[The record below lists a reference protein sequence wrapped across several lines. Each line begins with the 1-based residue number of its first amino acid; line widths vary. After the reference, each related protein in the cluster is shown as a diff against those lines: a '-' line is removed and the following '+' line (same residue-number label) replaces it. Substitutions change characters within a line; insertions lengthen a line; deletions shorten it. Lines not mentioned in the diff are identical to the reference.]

1 MADDDGQDNSPPPLR
16 GRDDSWEPPE
26 KHRAADRFAG
36 RSLRSAQA
44 ITDALAEA
52 GVVDDGVVV
61 VDRRAPRR
69 GLGDLERLLD
79 AALEAVEEDPPPA
92 SGATG
97 PHGVPPSPDDP
108 EGAGQTGPR

>member
-1 MADDDGQDNSPPPLR
+1 MGDDDGQDDSPPLR
-16 GRDDSWEPPE
+16 ARDDTWEPPE
-26 KHRAADRFAG
+26 KHRATDRFAG
-36 RSLRSAQA
+36 LSLRGAQA
-44 ITDALAEA
+44 ITDALAQA

-79 AALEAVEEDPPPA
+79 SALEEVEEAPPLAP
-92 SGATG
+92 GATA
-97 PHGVPPSPDDP
+97 PHGVPPGPDDP

>member
-1 MADDDGQDNSPPPLR
+1 MGDDDGQDRPPPVR

-26 KHRAADRFAG
+26 KHRATDRFAG

-44 ITDALAEA
+44 ITDALAQA

-61 VDRRAPRR
+61 IDRRAPRR
-69 GLGDLERLLD
+69 GLADLERLLD
-79 AALEAVEEDPPPA
+79 SALEEDAGPA
-92 SGATG
+92 PGATG
-97 PHGVPPSPDDP
+97 PHDVPPSPDDP

>member
-1 MADDDGQDNSPPPLR
+1 MADDDGQDRPPR
-16 GRDDSWEPPE
+16 VTGRDDGWEPPE
-26 KHRAADRFAG
+26 KHRATDRFAG
-36 RSLRSAQA
+36 RSLRTAQA

-61 VDRRAPRR
+61 VDRRAPSR
-69 GLGDLERLLD
+69 GLAALERLLD
-79 AALEAVEEDPPPA
+79 SALDEDAGAAPG
-92 SGATG
+92 STG